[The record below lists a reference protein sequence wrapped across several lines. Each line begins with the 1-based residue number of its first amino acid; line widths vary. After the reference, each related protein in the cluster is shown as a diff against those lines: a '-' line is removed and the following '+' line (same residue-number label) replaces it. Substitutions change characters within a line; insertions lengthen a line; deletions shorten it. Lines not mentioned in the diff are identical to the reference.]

1 MNDKHNAYKRRVCV
15 LAIAIACT
23 ILLLPFFTKVT
34 IDVQYGQKYKGF
46 FAQIYSDIGH
56 GIREEDSISQKI
68 KSAKCKFE
76 LSGNLSKLRDIR
88 FDPVDRPTENEIV
101 LKRISVS
108 GRDGIAQ
115 TYSGESLRDIIAEQN
130 DMQLVSCDENGICF
144 RVTGDDAQLIFS
156 ETLIMDIRRAA
167 RQNFVIRGY
176 LIMFFLVGVFLWV
189 EQKELFRF
197 VSMQGSGKI
206 QFVLLIFLIGGIVF
220 YLKREYGGKTGFGG
234 QMLLLLAMLLGAF
247 VCWWYQGQH
256 TSKALSAEKIVSLLL
271 LGQVMCG
278 NDLLAKSGELTEDAV
293 LFYGISILV
302 HAVLWYFFWIQGKRS
317 NWYLLF
323 VAGIWLFRFSIC
335 LWGYGWN
342 GKEAF
347 LHTLDYI
354 GTVPGMLSFLGFGAL
369 YCILWGILGS
379 GMACVVYLICFI
391 LLFAGNMIEMVYHAS
406 FVKAIDVLSLG
417 DLKAILHNYIGAASG
432 VACVVFLLLLAG
444 ICIRNRSRIAAFLK
458 PCRNSVALV
467 SGFLVLIWLLTALD
481 ENVYMDSFGIRN
493 DNNWSLEVR
502 MEKKQGFFAFTYIN
516 LRRFLAL
523 IPQQPEEYSPQTIA
537 DTLADCLNT
546 DEAEQIA
553 WSEQPDVIFL
563 MLESVIDP
571 DMLTEAYGVTF
582 SEDPDPTLDQ
592 YGLTTPLAPTFGGYT
607 AKSEFEA
614 LTGMSDSFLPAGAV
628 AYSAYFSNQT
638 DYVYSIVDVFRRNGY
653 QTTAIHQNDRT
664 FYNRD
669 AAYRAMGFD
678 QFIAKGDYQES
689 EQDYNEDGYL
699 RNSHLLP
706 LITEQLEQ
714 TDRSQFIWGVTIEG
728 HSPYDDKYAETDID
742 VSCDSLNEEQIKE
755 LENYIQCVKNTDAL
769 VGELITYLQGRERP
783 ALLVVFGDH
792 LPRLQAWD
800 VWGTAADADKYYA
813 TVCAAFTSQGSL
825 SVEEEYLSMNYL
837 APLVVHAAGIK
848 DEPFYNYLSRLQKEL
863 PVIRSWHMGQED
875 FGKLKPYEIMQYDM
889 LFEKQ
894 IFHR

>member
-34 IDVQYGQKYKGF
+34 IVVQYGQKYEGLS
-46 FAQIYSDIGH
+46 AQIYPDTGH
-56 GIREEDSISQKI
+56 GIREEESMTK
-68 KSAKCKFE
+68 KLKTARCKFV
-76 LSGNLSKLRDIR
+76 LSENLSHLTGLRL
-88 FDPVDRPTENEIV
+88 DPVDRKTEEPIV
-101 LKRISVS
+101 LGKVTVY
-108 GRDGIAQ
+108 GKDGLQ
-115 TYSGESLRDIIAEQN
+115 KTYSGEALKEILQPQKDIQ
-130 DMQLVSCDENGICF
+130 VVFCDENGLIMQMM
-144 RVTGDDAQLIFS
+144 GEDAQLVA
-156 ETLIMDIRRAA
+156 TDLLISQIQRAA
-167 RQNFVIRGY
+167 RQNFVIRGWIILFFFVAAY
-176 LIMFFLVGVFLWV
+176 LLFGCQWTGRKRPLHRLYGLQLFLL
-189 EQKELFRF
+189 LALT
-197 VSMQGSGKI
+197 SGI
-206 QFVLLIFLIGGIVF
+206 LF
-220 YLKREYGGKTGFGG
+220 YLKNTYGSKLGFGG
-234 QMLLLLAMLLGAF
+234 QMLLPVCLVF
-247 VCWWYQGQH
+247 VSFVWRHQQKRG
-256 TSKALSAEKIVSLLL
+256 TAGLLSAEKPVSLLL
-271 LGQVMCG
+271 LGQVVCG
-278 NDLLAKSGELTEDAV
+278 NDLLAKRGALSEDAV
-293 LFYGISILV
+293 LFYCISILI
-302 HAVLWYFFWIQGKRS
+302 HLVLWYFFWIEEKRS
-317 NWYLLF
+317 SRYLLF
-323 VAGIWLFRFSIC
+323 AGSIWLFRFSIC

-379 GMACVVYLICFI
+379 GMASVLYVTCFI

-432 VACVVFLLLLAG
+432 IACVVLLLLIVG

-458 PCRNSVALV
+458 PRRNSVALV

-523 IPQQPEEYSPQTIA
+523 IPQQPEEYSPQMIA
-537 DTLADCLNT
+537 DTLADCSNT
-546 DEAEQIA
+546 DETEQIA
-553 WSEQPDVIFL
+553 WSGQPDVIFL

-582 SEDPDPTLDQ
+582 SKDPDPTLDQ
-592 YGLTTPLAPTFGGYT
+592 YGLTTTLAPTFGGYT

-638 DYVYSIVDVFRRNGY
+638 DYVYSIANVFRRNGY

-678 QFIAKGDYQES
+678 QFIAKGDYSEC

-714 TDRSQFIWGVTIEG
+714 TDRPQFIWGVTIEG

-769 VGELITYLQGRERP
+769 VGDLIAYLQGRERP

-792 LPRLQAWD
+792 LPRLRAWD
-800 VWGTAADADKYYA
+800 VWGTAADADMYYA
-813 TVCAAFTSQGSL
+813 TVCAAFATQGSL
-825 SVEEEYLSMNYL
+825 GVEEEYLSMNYL